1 MSQKRVYVDTSV
13 VGGNFDK
20 EFAKLTAPFWDA
32 VCDGR
37 IVAIFS
43 DVLADELKLSPKHVR
58 EFCDSLPLWQIER
71 VALTEEAK
79 VLADK
84 YIAEKVVGQSSL
96 ADCRHIAI
104 ATISHADILV
114 SWNFKHIVNVNRIR
128 GYNAINMLMG
138 YPTIDIRTPAE
149 VVDYEK

>member
-1 MSQKRVYVDTSV
+1 
-13 VGGNFDK
+13 
-20 EFAKLTAPFWDA
+20 
-32 VCDGR
+32 
-37 IVAIFS
+37 
-43 DVLADELKLSPKHVR
+43 VLADELKLSPKHVR
-58 EFCDSLPLWQIER
+58 DFCDSLPLWQIER

-79 VLADK
+79 ALADK

-104 ATISHADILV
+104 ATITHADILV

>member
-1 MSQKRVYVDTSV
+1 MFQKRVYVDTSV

-20 EFAKLTAPFWDA
+20 AFAKLTAPFWDA

-37 IVAIFS
+37 IVAILS
-43 DVLADELKLSPKHVR
+43 DVLADEVKLSPKHVR
-58 EFCDSLPLWQIER
+58 DFYDSLPLWQIER

-79 VLADK
+79 TLADK
-84 YIAEKVVGQSSL
+84 YIAEKVVGKTSL
-96 ADCRHIAI
+96 VDCRHIAI
-104 ATISHADILV
+104 ATVNHADILV

-138 YPTIDIRTPAE
+138 YPAIDIRTPAE
-149 VVDYEK
+149 VIDYEK

>member
-1 MSQKRVYVDTSV
+1 M
-13 VGGNFDK
+13 VGGNFDR
-20 EFAKLTAPFWDA
+20 EFAQLTAPFWNA

-37 IVAIFS
+37 IAVLLS
-43 DVLADELKLSPKHVR
+43 DVLADEILLSPKHVR
-58 EFCDSLPLWQIER
+58 EFYESLPLEQIER
-71 VALTEEAK
+71 VALTAEAK
-79 VLADK
+79 ALADR

-96 ADCRHIAI
+96 VDCRHIAI
-104 ATISHADILV
+104 ATINHADILV

-149 VVDYEK
+149 VIDYEQ